1 MKYRTILFEDNV
13 YVRNVFLFILEERGH
28 KVFSYEDPSDCPLSS
43 LTECK
48 CNGVK
53 VQGVRL

>member
-28 KVFSYEDPSDCPLSS
+28 EVFSYEDPADCPLFYWGFFISYA
-43 LTECK
+43 
-48 CNGVK
+48 GH
-53 VQGVRL
+53 